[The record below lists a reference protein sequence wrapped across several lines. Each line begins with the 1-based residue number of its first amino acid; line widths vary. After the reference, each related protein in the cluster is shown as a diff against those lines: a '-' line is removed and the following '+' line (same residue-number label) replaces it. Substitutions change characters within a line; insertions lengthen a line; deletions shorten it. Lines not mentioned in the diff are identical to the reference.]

1 MPRNIVVEQITRT
14 PIEEQKI
21 ELVERKG
28 IGHPDSLC
36 DGIAE
41 AMSRALSNEYLN
53 RFGRILHHNTDQ
65 VELVGG
71 EANPTYGGGE
81 IIRPIFILL
90 SGRATTY
97 VGKEKIPVGRIVL
110 KAAREYLKNTLR
122 NLEEH
127 QVIIDQRL
135 GQGSADLVDVFERL
149 GIPRSNDTSFGV
161 GFAPF
166 SETEKI
172 VYNVERAIVK
182 ELIPKQPAIGEDM
195 KVMALREGDK
205 ISLTVAD
212 AFVSKYVHSLEHY
225 KAIKAELEEFIKR
238 AAEKYTHRD
247 VIVAVNTGDNF
258 EKGIVYLTVTGTSSE
273 MGDDGSVG
281 RGNRCNGLITPNRPM
296 SLEATAGKNP
306 VNHIGKIYNLL
317 ANQIA
322 HNIVSID
329 SDIQEVYVRLLSQ
342 IGEPI
347 DEPKVAS
354 VQLLLKKNASLE
366 KIKPRVEAI
375 VDAWLEDI
383 IKITEMVV
391 KGELQIF

>member
-41 AMSRALSNEYLN
+41 AMSRALSSEYLN

-81 IIRPIFILL
+81 IIRPVFILL

-110 KAAREYLKNTLR
+110 KAAREYLKSTLR
-122 NLEEH
+122 NLEDH

-135 GQGSADLVDVFERL
+135 GQGSADLVDVFERP

-172 VYNVERAIVK
+172 VYNVERAIIK

-195 KVMALREGDK
+195 KVMALREGDR
-205 ISLTVAD
+205 ITLTVAD
-212 AFVSKYVHSLEHY
+212 AFVSKYVDSLEHY
-225 KAIKAELEEFIKR
+225 KAIKAELEDFIRKT
-238 AAEKYTHRD
+238 AEKYTYRD
-247 VIVAVNTGDNF
+247 VSVAVNTGDNY
-258 EKGIVYLTVTGTSSE
+258 EKGVVYLTVTGTSSE

-322 HNIVSID
+322 HHIVKID
-329 SDIQEVYVRLLSQ
+329 SDIQEVYVRILSQ
-342 IGEPI
+342 IGRPI
-347 DEPKVAS
+347 DDPKVAS
-354 VQLLLKKNASLE
+354 VQLLLKKGASLNE
-366 KIKPRVEAI
+366 IKPRVEAV
-375 VDAWLEDI
+375 VDTWLEDI
-383 IKITEMVV
+383 AKITEMVV
-391 KGELQIF
+391 KGELQTF